1 MGSCIRY
8 NPQLISPHSIIM
20 VSSIPLVLAA
30 LASLS
35 TLTTA
40 APAAEPGSLLDGL
53 FKQVMMMMRMMIDG
67 DNDNLRN
74 NSSMCLFLLI

>member
-20 VSSIPLVLAA
+20 VSSTPFVLAA
-30 LASLS
+30 LATLA
-35 TLTTA
+35 TLTKA

-53 FKQVMMMMRMMIDG
+53 FKQVMRMMTMSMRMMMID
-67 DNDNLRN
+67 NENE
-74 NSSMCLFLLI
+74 